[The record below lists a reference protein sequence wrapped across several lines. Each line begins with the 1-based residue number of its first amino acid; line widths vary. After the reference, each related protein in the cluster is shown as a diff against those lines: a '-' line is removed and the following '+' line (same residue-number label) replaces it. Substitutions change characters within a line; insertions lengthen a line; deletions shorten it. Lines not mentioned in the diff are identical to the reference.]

1 MVRRDTRQPACLA
14 LATAF
19 FVATSA
25 GAAGKAAGG
34 ADRPMISLH
43 ATIERGGAAGPDTRG
58 FVVSWKGAEPVMVL
72 SINSRDQ
79 EHPERIHWWLDPV
92 FRGPGLER
100 RLSGDLFPYTVD
112 AQSPPGN
119 DDYYKVDRVMQTFT
133 ADLDGDGTE
142 EFVLLRKRGGIT
154 VLDRRQV
161 AWQRPSRPFSA
172 VGGYE
177 FVQSQRARLA
187 GGDALF
193 LLFRRELGSAY
204 RDPAQNDPKLVSAG
218 LTTPSLLV
226 RVDGK
231 GDTFVDL
238 EDTGAQPFGF
248 AVLTTPDQ
256 TVDAIAV
263 FGRREG
269 SSLIANLHDAS
280 GKRIAGPWELEAP
293 PVYPGFD
300 RVVVANGLPIV
311 GAEAQLN
318 HSNFWLLDLNR
329 ASPRAAHF
337 EVYVPASLATLVA
350 TPQPMAV
357 LLLSAGNG
365 GIDIAGKLWRRDKGA
380 WAQVKDTDFVVKLT
394 PPGPDYDQARAFAS
408 FDGSDQYLVVQSR
421 HHQDRKMEH
430 GELVAAAEKFLPPV
444 EVSDLQ
450 AVSTEPRYDD
460 NRFPREE
467 GPSAALDRELKDRLT
482 WPLRHPDALSA
493 PRYRNVEAF
502 RAWLTDSDLHARTV
516 LTLFRAGRPVS
527 RAEVDGWNDTWNE
540 KWPVDW
546 RVQGDGFVAVLPLK
560 TANTTEPWEKEVAS
574 FHVVHAQPPAAQ

>member
-1 MVRRDTRQPACLA
+1 V
-14 LATAF
+14 
-19 FVATSA
+19 
-25 GAAGKAAGG
+25 
-34 ADRPMISLH
+34 ISLH
-43 ATIERGGAAGPDTRG
+43 ATIERGGTAGPDTQG

-92 FRGPGLER
+92 FRGSGLER

-112 AQSPPGN
+112 AQSPHGN
-119 DDYYKVDRVMQTFT
+119 DDYHDVDRVMQTFT

-154 VLDRRQV
+154 VLDRRKV
-161 AWQRPSRPFSA
+161 VLQRPSRPFSE

-177 FVQSQRARLA
+177 FVQSQRACLA

-193 LLFRRELGSAY
+193 LLFRRELSSGY
-204 RDPAQNDPKLVSAG
+204 RDTAENDPKLVSAG
-218 LTTPSLLV
+218 LAKQSLLI

-231 GDTFVDL
+231 GDSRVEL

-256 TVDAIAV
+256 TLDAIAV
-263 FGRREG
+263 FGQREG
-269 SSLIANLHDAS
+269 SSLIANLHDVS
-280 GKRIAGPWELEAP
+280 GKRIAGPWELNAP
-293 PVYPGFD
+293 TLDPGFD

-318 HSNFWLLDLNR
+318 HSHFWLLDLNR

-337 EVYVPASLATLVA
+337 QINVPASLATLVA

-365 GIDIAGKLWRRDKGA
+365 GIDFAGNLWRRDKGV
-380 WAQVKDTDFVVKLT
+380 WAQVKDTDFVVKLE
-394 PPGPDYDQARAFAS
+394 PPGPGCDEARAFPS

-421 HHQDRKMEH
+421 HHQDHKMEH
-430 GELVAAAEKFLPPV
+430 GELVAAAEKFLPLM
-444 EVSDLQ
+444 EVTDLQ
-450 AVSTEPRYDD
+450 AVISEPRYDD
-460 NRFPREE
+460 TRFPQE
-467 GPSAALDRELKDRLT
+467 GGPLAALDRELKDRLT

-502 RAWLTDSDLHARTV
+502 RAWLAEADLHARTV

-527 RAEVDGWNDTWNE
+527 RVEVDGWNDTWNE
-540 KWPVDW
+540 KKWSVDW
-546 RVQGDGFVAVLPLK
+546 RAQGDGFVAVLPLK
-560 TANTTEPWEKEVAS
+560 TANTREPWEKEVAN
-574 FHVVHAQPPAAQ
+574 FYVIRAQPVIP